1 VDSILDSFARYL
13 TAERGFS
20 AHTVNAY
27 LGDVRQFVEATPA
40 LKGKAG
46 LKKVDSATVRDF
58 LMVLHQRGIGKRSAS
73 RKLTALRTFFR
84 FLKREGLVGENPTTG
99 ISLPKVPKKLPTV
112 LSEEDVAELLSFNAT
127 EPLDLR
133 DKAIMELLYSS
144 GMRVSELTALGLF
157 DVPRESPELLVK
169 GKGGKE
175 RLVLL
180 GEWARLALAEYLEY
194 GRPALLEYRREKIR
208 GEEPLFL
215 NRRGTRLTARSVER
229 MFRKRGVEAGLAA
242 VPTPHT
248 LRHSFATHLLNRGS
262 DLRVIQ
268 ELLGHSSLSTTQIY
282 TRLSIENLREVYD
295 QAHPRAR

>member
-1 VDSILDSFARYL
+1 MDAILDSFARYL

-20 AHTVNAY
+20 PNTVEAY
-27 LGDVRQFVEATPA
+27 LGDVRQFGEAVGASSRAT
-40 LKGKAG
+40 
-46 LKKVDSATVRDF
+46 LKKVGEEKIREF
-58 LMVLHQRGIGKRSAS
+58 LMILHRRGVGKRSAS

-84 FLKREGLVGENPTTG
+84 FLKREGIVKKNPCLA
-99 ISLPKVPKKLPTV
+99 ISLPKVPKKLPQV
-112 LSEEDVAELLSFNAT
+112 LSEDEISTLLSFEAK

-133 DKAIMELLYSS
+133 DKAILELLYSS
-144 GMRVSELTALGLF
+144 GMRVSELTALNLF
-157 DVPRESPELLVK
+157 DSPGDSPELLVQ

-175 RLVLL
+175 RLVLI

-194 GRPALLEYRREKIR
+194 GRPALLEYRRKGR
-208 GEEPLFL
+208 KGPEPLFL
-215 NRRGTRLTARSVER
+215 NRRGTRLTPRSVER
-229 MFRKRGVEAGLAA
+229 MIRKRGIETGLAA
-242 VPTPHT
+242 IPTPHT

-295 QAHPRAR
+295 KAHPRAR